1 MPLTPTPLTTRSL
14 SADATA
20 RDHLWERI
28 PSISTSAT
36 VGDARRA
43 AAESAGVHHV
53 YVVDDDG
60 GLAGLVPLT
69 SLFDCLDGELVRTRI
84 QRPEVTVRDDLDQ
97 EHVALTAIRYGLS
110 EVPTVDANGRF
121 VGVVPASALLL
132 VLHHE
137 HVEDVDRLSGILR
150 RTEHAARSLEEPPS
164 RRVRERLP
172 WLLVGL
178 AGSAVATA
186 VVVGFEKSFEQRVT
200 VAFFMPGIVYLAD
213 AIGTQTEAIA
223 VRGLSFLHPVG
234 ARLFFSEM
242 WTGFLL
248 GLALALPAFPGVW
261 WAFGDPRLAL
271 AVATAIIVA
280 GTIATAVGLG
290 FPLLLARLG
299 KDPALGSGP
308 LATVVQDVL
317 SLATYLVVVD
327 LAL

>member
-1 MPLTPTPLTTRSL
+1 MTTAPL

-28 PSISTSAT
+28 RAVSAT
-36 VGDARRA
+36 ATVRDARRA
-43 AAESAGVHHV
+43 AAAVPGVQNV
-53 YVVDDDG
+53 YVVDENG
-60 GLAGLVPLT
+60 ALVGLLPLT
-69 SLFDCLDGELVRTRI
+69 SLFDGAEDEGIAARI
-84 QRPEVTVRDDLDQ
+84 QRPKATVRDDLDQ
-97 EHVALTAIRYGLS
+97 EHVALTAIRHGLA
-110 EVPTVDANGRF
+110 EVPAVDASGRF
-121 VGVVPASALLL
+121 VGIVPASALLL

-137 HVEDVDRLSGILR
+137 HVEDVDRLSGVLR
-150 RTEHAARSLEEPPS
+150 QTEHAAMSLEEPPS
-164 RRVRERLP
+164 RRMRERLP

-186 VVVGFEKSFEQRVT
+186 VVVGFEKALEQRVA

-223 VRGLSFLHPVG
+223 VRGLSFMHPAGV
-234 ARLFFSEM
+234 RLFLSEM

-261 WAFGDPRLAL
+261 WAFGDPLLAL
-271 AVATAIIVA
+271 AVSTAIIVA

-290 FPLLLARLG
+290 FPLILSRLG

-317 SLATYLVVVD
+317 SLVTYLVVVH

>member
-1 MPLTPTPLTTRSL
+1 M
-14 SADATA
+14 
-20 RDHLWERI
+20 
-28 PSISTSAT
+28 
-36 VGDARRA
+36 
-43 AAESAGVHHV
+43 AAEGPEVHNV
-53 YVVDDDG
+53 YVLDDG
-60 GLAGLVPLT
+60 GALVGLLPVT
-69 SLFDCLDGELVRTRI
+69 SLFAGPDDEPVRTRI
-84 QRPEVTVRDDLDQ
+84 QPPKVTVRDDLDQ
-97 EHVALTAIRYGLS
+97 EHVALTAIRHGLS
-110 EVPTVDANGRF
+110 EVPAVDADGRF
-121 VGVVPASALLL
+121 VGVVPAAALLS

-150 RTEHAARSLEEPPS
+150 QTEHAARSLEESPS

-178 AGSAVATA
+178 LGSAVATA
-186 VVVGFEKSFEQRVT
+186 VVVGFEKSLEHRVA

-223 VRGLSFLHPVG
+223 VRGLSFLHPAG
-234 ARLFFSEM
+234 ARLFLSEM

-261 WAFGDPRLAL
+261 WAFGDPLLAL

-280 GTIATAVGLG
+280 GTIATGVGLG
-290 FPLLLARLG
+290 FPLLLSRLG

-317 SLATYLVVVD
+317 SLLTYLVVVD
-327 LAL
+327 LLL

>member
-1 MPLTPTPLTTRSL
+1 MI
-14 SADATA
+14 SADATLGA
-20 RDHLWERI
+20 
-28 PSISTSAT
+28 
-36 VGDARRA
+36 ARRA
-43 AAESAGVHHV
+43 AAGSPGVHNV
-53 YVVDDDG
+53 YVIDDDR
-60 GLAGLVPLT
+60 GLMGLLPLT
-69 SLFDCLDGELVRTRI
+69 SLFEGADEEHIRPRI
-84 QRPEVTVRDDLDQ
+84 LPPKITVRDDLDQ
-97 EHVALTAIRYGLS
+97 EQVALVAIRHGMAEL
-110 EVPTVDANGRF
+110 PALDAEGRL

-150 RTEHAARSLEEPPS
+150 QSEHAARSLEEPPS

-178 AGSAVATA
+178 AGSAIATA
-186 VVVGFEKSFEQRVT
+186 VVVGFEKSLEQRVA

-223 VRGLSFLHPVG
+223 VRGLSFLHPSG
-234 ARLFFSEM
+234 ARLFLSEM

-261 WAFGDPRLAL
+261 WAFGDARLAL
-271 AVATAIIVA
+271 AVAIAIMVA

-290 FPLLLARLG
+290 FPVILSRLG
-299 KDPALGSGP
+299 KDPAFGSGP

-317 SLATYLVVVD
+317 SLVTYLVVVD
-327 LAL
+327 LVAVTRR